1 MYDLLSEDGL
11 LLVHVRLVGC
21 SNQTTQMFRGG
32 FRIIFSLQKAF
43 AEAVAR
49 SSYLNPVYQEMA
61 GGHITD
67 FYRRAHI

>member
-1 MYDLLSEDGL
+1 MNRKDAAAVSQSRVPFFAERRKGHL
-11 LLVHVRLVGC
+11 
-21 SNQTTQMFRGG
+21 FRGG

-67 FYRRAHI
+67 FYRAHI